1 MGEHVRLSRQERRLL
16 VRLVRAGAHRGG
28 RSHPIPNWEPGE
40 RSTGVRLCDMGLL
53 VPDGDEKF
61 FIDLDAFR
69 RARRTWRLRAAVA
82 WVLVVLVLGMAG
94 MMVV

>member
-1 MGEHVRLSRQERRLL
+1 MRLSRRERRLL

-28 RSHPIPNWEPGE
+28 GMSHPVPNREPGE
-40 RSTGVRLCDMGLL
+40 RSTGVRLSDMGLL

-69 RARRTWRLRAAVA
+69 RARREWRLRAATA
-82 WVLVVLVLGMAG
+82 WILVVLVLG
-94 MMVV
+94 VVGRMIL